1 MPDEDSDSTEAL
13 SQSDRDFLDDAIKDY
28 NGYFATNF
36 DTSSDKF
43 PNFYK
48 DVSQRMK
55 QRELDML
62 IVVNMFLTG
71 FDATTLNTL
80 WVDKNLRQ
88 HGLMQA
94 FSRTNRILD
103 RIKQFGNIICF
114 RDLEEE
120 TNKAIALFA
129 DDNPKAHGVV
139 LMKTYEEYLHGYDD
153 EEGKHHPGFE
163 EMVNALKENF
173 PLDANMAFMGEKAEK
188 EFIRQ
193 FGTYLRMKNILDT
206 FDQFEDDKT
215 QYISQFTEQDYTSIY
230 LDLRDKYRPQ
240 HEGEMVD
247 INDDLVFEI
256 ELIKQVEINVDFI
269 ISLIEK
275 HRADKGDDKV
285 LEVQI
290 TKAIGASPALR
301 NKKELIEAF
310 VQQYTPAK
318 DITNQWIAFV
328 SKQAQQQIEDII
340 VTENLKR
347 NETIEFMRHSF
358 QIGEVERFGD
368 RITKCLPPM
377 PLFGAGKQRSET
389 KQRVL
394 EKMLDYFD
402 RFYDIYEFE

>member
-1 MPDEDSDSTEAL
+1 
-13 SQSDRDFLDDAIKDY
+13 
-28 NGYFATNF
+28 
-36 DTSSDKF
+36 
-43 PNFYK
+43 
-48 DVSQRMK
+48 
-55 QRELDML
+55 
-62 IVVNMFLTG
+62 
-71 FDATTLNTL
+71 
-80 WVDKNLRQ
+80 
-88 HGLMQA
+88 
-94 FSRTNRILD
+94 
-103 RIKQFGNIICF
+103 
-114 RDLEEE
+114 
-120 TNKAIALFA
+120 
-129 DDNPKAHGVV
+129 
-139 LMKTYEEYLHGYDD
+139 
-153 EEGKHHPGFE
+153 
-163 EMVNALKENF
+163 
-173 PLDANMAFMGEKAEK
+173 
-188 EFIRQ
+188 
-193 FGTYLRMKNILDT
+193 MKNILDT

-256 ELIKQVEINVDFI
+256 ELIKQVEINVDYI

-328 SKQAQQQIEDII
+328 SKQAQQQIENII